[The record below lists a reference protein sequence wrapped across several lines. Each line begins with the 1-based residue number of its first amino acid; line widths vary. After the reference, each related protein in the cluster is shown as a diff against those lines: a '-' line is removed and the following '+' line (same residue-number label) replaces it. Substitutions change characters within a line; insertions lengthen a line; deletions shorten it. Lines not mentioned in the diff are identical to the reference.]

1 MPPIAGLEQVSSP
14 ELTRAIDLTSQ
25 EDDLWV
31 RMRKG
36 FAMPNLVSPLVLDR
50 QIYYTS
56 RPSYIK
62 RMVERSRRYLYHIV
76 EELEKRNMPTELA
89 LLPMVESAFNPMA
102 YSSAHASGLWQF
114 IPGTGRRYDLAQT
127 WWYDGRR
134 DIIASTTA
142 ALDYLQFLY
151 AMHGDWQLA
160 LASYNWGENAV
171 ARAIEKNRKLGLP
184 GDFLSLTMPAE
195 TRYYVPKLQALKNIV
210 ANPGAFNIDLDLIPN
225 QPYFVTVPR
234 NQDIDMRIVARLAEM
249 PVEELLALNPGHNRP
264 VLPGAAGATLV
275 LPLEH
280 ADIFKA
286 NLAKHDQPL
295 SAWQTYIFKS
305 GDKLETIAA
314 RNGMTLAKLKQA
326 NGIQGKTR
334 VMPGQPLLLPAKG
347 SGALAEALPA
357 LFKPPATPAAKY
369 QVRQVSYTVKKGDT
383 LANIAQRYKVS
394 VEDLRRWNNIGRLA
408 SGQTLSI
415 RVTTTAP
422 AGGKKTP
429 AKKTTSKKGKR
440 VGPGTQ
446 APAK

>member
-1 MPPIAGLEQVSSP
+1 M
-14 ELTRAIDLTSQ
+14 RAIDLTSQ

-151 AMHGDWQLA
+151 EMHGDWQLA

-210 ANPGAFNIDLDLIPN
+210 ANPTAFNIDLDPIPN

-234 NQDIDMRIVARLAEM
+234 NQDIDLRIVARLAEM

-264 VLPGAAGATLV
+264 VLPGSAGANLV
-275 LPLEH
+275 LPIEH
-280 ADIFKA
+280 AEIYKA
-286 NLAKHDQPL
+286 NLAKNDKPL

-305 GDKLETIAA
+305 GDKLETIAS
-314 RNGMTLAKLKQA
+314 RNGMTLVKFKQV
-326 NGIQGKTR
+326 NGIYGKVR
-334 VMPGQPLLLPAKG
+334 VSAGQPLLVPVKG
-347 SGALAEALPA
+347 SGAAAESLPA
-357 LFKPPATPAAKY
+357 MFQPPATPAAKSR
-369 QVRQVSYTVKKGDT
+369 VSKVSYTVKKGDT
-383 LANIAQRYKVS
+383 LESIAQRYKVS
-394 VEDLRRWNNIGRLA
+394 VDDLRRWNTIGRLSA
-408 SGQTLSI
+408 GQKLSI
-415 RVTTTAP
+415 QVTTTAT
-422 AGGKKTP
+422 ASS
-429 AKKTTSKKGKR
+429 KKTTARKSPAKNGKR
-440 VGPGTQ
+440 VSVSMKP
-446 APAK
+446 PAR